1 MTTRPALAL
10 AALLAAA
17 PAGWG
22 AAGAAWA
29 GEARAVVELFTSQ
42 GCSSSPAAD
51 KVIAGLAHQ
60 AGLIVLSLPVDYWDY
75 LGWKDTL
82 AQPGFSARQ
91 RAYAS
96 ARGDRK
102 VFTPQ
107 VVVNGATAVVGSDR
121 AALEHTIALGS
132 GLPVPVEAREVG
144 NTVSVEIGPAQGSVS
159 GPTSG
164 TVWLLPVA
172 REERVAVGGGENRGR
187 TMTYVNVV
195 RGFVRVG
202 AWSGPK
208 ATFEVAGTIARPA
221 GADSYVVLLQARGE
235 GPGRVLGAAKGPG
248 L

>member
-17 PAGWG
+17 PLG
-22 AAGAAWA
+22 AAGMDRAWA

-82 AQPGFSARQ
+82 AQPGFGARQ
-91 RAYAS
+91 RAYAL

-121 AALEHTIALGS
+121 SALEHTIAFGS
-132 GLPVPVEAREVG
+132 GLPVPVEAREAGGAVAVEVG
-144 NTVSVEIGPAQGSVS
+144 AAPGHAP
-159 GPTSG
+159 G

-202 AWSGPK
+202 AWSGSK
-208 ATFEVAGTIARPA
+208 ATYEVAAGAARPE

>member
-1 MTTRPALAL
+1 MMKRPALAL
-10 AALLAAA
+10 AALLATAA
-17 PAGWG
+17 PAF
-22 AAGAAWA
+22 A

-42 GCSSSPAAD
+42 GCSASPAAD
-51 KVIAGLAHQ
+51 RVIAGLAREP
-60 AGLIVLSLPVDYWDY
+60 GLVVLSLPVDHWDY

-82 AQPGFSARQ
+82 AQPAFGARQ

-107 VVVNGATAVVGSDR
+107 VVVNGAAALVGSDR
-121 AALEHTIALGS
+121 AALERTVALGA
-132 GLPVPVEAREVG
+132 GLPVAVDLREGAGGVAVEVG
-144 NTVSVEIGPAQGSVS
+144 PGGGA
-159 GPTSG
+159 G

-172 REERVAVGGGENRGR
+172 REERVAVEGGENRGR

-202 AWSGPK
+202 PWSGAR
-208 ATFEVAGTIARPA
+208 ATYEVAGAVARPV
-221 GADSYVVLLQARGE
+221 GADSYVVLLQSRGE